1 VPQSKLRCSVC
12 ALAAEK
18 FWHRHC

>member
-1 VPQSKLRCSVC
+1 VPQSKLRCPVC